1 MVTAGHPF
9 GLCTLSS
16 SSLHLKKLLR
26 QLGFSLP
33 KQDQLK
39 KDLELE
45 GPREGCQGQQW
56 SLSVPRLQLLPD
68 PLSSIRVPA
77 APAFPGST
85 AVPGTQ
91 RPHSKYTLTGDGLWS
106 ALFSSYNSQ
115 GWGRGSECRMSPR
128 FSTSL
133 LPSLPPPAPACYCSF
148 PPVLHLSMLR
158 CTHKVS
164 SVVLRIKVFH

>member
-91 RPHSKYTLTGDGLWS
+91 RPHSKYTLTGDGHCGEGKGSGVPCFPPTTARGGGGEVS
-106 ALFSSYNSQ
+106 AGCLQGSQ
-115 GWGRGSECRMSPR
+115 PHSCHPCLPR
-128 FSTSL
+128 LQPVTAASL
-133 LPSLPPPAPACYCSF
+133 LSSIF
-148 PPVLHLSMLR
+148 R
-158 CTHKVS
+158 C
-164 SVVLRIKVFH
+164 